1 MSPIYSQVAAGVAVI
16 FKTRGNDV
24 QESDEFR
31 RDANLND
38 SISILESAL
47 TDASFR
53 KLLAIPNRRV
63 HKFVADAIQLC
74 KPMKVFICN
83 DSTMDTEYIRRTAIA
98 RGEETPLAN
107 PHHTV
112 HFDGYFDQARDKE
125 RTVYLVPKGESL
137 GKQLTQHDRQEGLE
151 TVRKRLE
158 GSMENKKMVV
168 RFFSLGPLDS
178 PFSIPAVQITDS
190 FYVAHSED
198 LLYRPGYDYFR
209 RMSEDKEI
217 FWMLHSSG
225 KLIHS
230 VSTDWKKR
238 GVMIDY
244 KENTVYSVNTQYAGN
259 TIGLKKLAL
268 RLAIRKADREGW
280 LAEHMFLMAVHG
292 PHERKTYFTGA
303 YPSGCGKT
311 STSMVRGNTIVGD
324 DLAYLRVL
332 DGKVRAVN
340 VERGIFG
347 IIRSVTAKDD
357 PVIWDVL
364 HSNQPAIFSNVLIT
378 EDTEPRWLDDGREDP
393 EQGANHSGGWFKGKV
408 DRYGEEIPYA
418 HKNARYT
425 VGLEGLTNLDGCL
438 DDPRGVEVGGII
450 YGGRDSDTW
459 VPVQQALD
467 WTQGIITMGAS
478 LESETTAATLGP
490 SGVRKFNPF
499 SNLDFLSIP
508 LEDYIRNNL
517 DFVNDS
523 EHKPCIFAVNYFLRN
538 EDGDFITDK
547 SDKQVWLKWMELR
560 VHGEVEAI
568 TAPTGF
574 LPLFDDLK
582 GLFDTY
588 LDKDYTKKEYD
599 AQFTIRIPEYL
610 SKLDRIEKIYKE
622 SVEDP
627 PVELY
632 RELSA
637 QRERLIAVP
646 TELGDYILPDAFL

>member
-1 MSPIYSQVAAGVAVI
+1 MA
-16 FKTRGNDV
+16 V
-24 QESDEFR
+24 QETNEVQ
-31 RDANLND
+31 RDVILND
-38 SISILESAL
+38 TISILESAL
-47 TDASFR
+47 TDANFR

-83 DSTMDTEYIRRTAIA
+83 DSKMDTEYIRRTAIA

-137 GKQLTQHDRQEGLE
+137 GEQLTQYDREDGLK
-151 TVRKRLE
+151 TVRKRLD
-158 GSMENKKMVV
+158 GSMDNKKMVV

-178 PFSIPAVQITDS
+178 EFSIPVLQITDS

-198 LLYRPGYDYFR
+198 LLYRRGYDYFR
-209 RMSEDKEI
+209 RIPEDKEV

-324 DLAYLRVL
+324 DLAYLKVL

-364 HSNQPAIFSNVLIT
+364 HSKLPAIFSNVLIT
-378 EDTEPRWLDDGREDP
+378 EDAETRWLDDGRENP
-393 EQGANHSGGWFKGKV
+393 ELGINHSGEWFKGKV
-408 DRYGEEIPYA
+408 DRHGEEIPFA

-467 WTQGIITMGAS
+467 WTHGIITMGAS

-490 SGVRKFNPF
+490 SGIRKFNPF

-538 EDGDFITDK
+538 KDGDFITDK

-568 TAPTGF
+568 TTPTGH
-574 LPLFDDLK
+574 LPLFEDLK
-582 GLFDTY
+582 DLFDTY
-588 LDKDYTKKEYD
+588 LDKDYTKEEYD
-599 AQFTIRIPEYL
+599 LQFTVRIPEYL

-627 PVELY
+627 PAELY

-637 QRERLIAVP
+637 QRERLIAVQ

>member
-1 MSPIYSQVAAGVAVI
+1 M
-16 FKTRGNDV
+16 NDT
-24 QESDEFR
+24 
-31 RDANLND
+31 
-38 SISILESAL
+38 ISILESAL
-47 TDASFR
+47 TDANFR

-98 RGEETPLAN
+98 RGEEAPLAN
-107 PHHTV
+107 PYHTV

-125 RTVYLVPKGESL
+125 RTVYLTPKGESL
-137 GKQLTQHDRQEGLE
+137 GEQLAQHDREDGLDI
-151 TVRKRLE
+151 VRKRLD
-158 GSMENKKMVV
+158 GSMDNKKMVV

-178 PFSIPAVQITDS
+178 PFSIPIVQITDS

-198 LLYRPGYDYFR
+198 LLYRRGYDYFR
-209 RMSEDKEI
+209 RMPEDKEI

-268 RLAIRKADREGW
+268 RLAIRKADQEGW

-292 PHERKTYFTGA
+292 PSERKTYFTGA

-324 DLAYLRVL
+324 DLSYLRVL

-340 VERGIFG
+340 VESGIFG

-364 HSNQPAIFSNVLIT
+364 HSKQPAIFSNILIS
-378 EDTEPRWLDDGREDP
+378 EDAEPRWLDDGHEDP
-393 EQGANHSGGWFKGKV
+393 ELGVNHSGEWFKGKV
-408 DRYGEEIPYA
+408 DRHGEEIPYA

-425 VGLEGLTNLDGCL
+425 IGLEGLANLDGCL
-438 DDPRGVEVGGII
+438 DDPRGVIVGGII

-459 VPVQQALD
+459 VPVQQSRS
-467 WTQGIITMGAS
+467 WEHGVITMGAS

-490 SGVRKFNPF
+490 SGVRKFQPF

-508 LEDYIRNNL
+508 LGKYIENHL
-517 DFVNDS
+517 DFGKLS
-523 EHKPCIFAVNYFLRN
+523 TETPLIFSVNYFQKDDEGNFL
-538 EDGDFITDK
+538 TDK
-547 SDKQVWLKWMELR
+547 TDKQVWLKWMELR
-560 VHGEVEAI
+560 VHGEVDALK
-568 TAPTGF
+568 TPTGYI
-574 LPLFDDLK
+574 PLYDDLK
-582 GLFDTY
+582 VLFEKH
-588 LDKDYTKKEYD
+588 LDKDYTREDYVL
-599 AQFTIRIPEYL
+599 QFTIRVPEL
-610 SKLDRIEKIYKE
+610 LEKIDRIEQIYRDT
-622 SVEDP
+622 VPDAP
-627 PVELY
+627 AVLY
-632 RELSA
+632 EELSRQRDRLEQA
-637 QRERLIAVP
+637 Q
-646 TELGDYILPDAFL
+646 TSFGDCILPEKFSV